1 MFIRKFLKVSC
12 IVSIVFILLFL
23 YKNGCRSIKEEFL
36 LELYIPRIGL
46 EKKVYTI
53 DSKLNNVDMN
63 VEILKSSNINKNL
76 YFLASHSG
84 GGKASYFDN
93 LIFLEKGDIIWI
105 ISDGKRCCFVVQEL
119 FYIEKNGFFVTN
131 YGDDG
136 NTLFLITCSLNYVNK
151 QLVVKSTLIY
161 MC

>member
-12 IVSIVFILLFL
+12 IVSVVFISLFL
-23 YKNGCRSIKEEFL
+23 YKSGCKNAKEEFL

-46 EKKVYTI
+46 EKKVYNI
-53 DSKLNNVDMN
+53 DSNLNNVDMN
-63 VEILKSSNINKNL
+63 VEILKSSKISKNL

-84 GGKASYFDN
+84 GGRASYFDN

-105 ISDGKRCCFVVQEL
+105 IIDGKRCCFVVQEL

-131 YGDDG
+131 FGDDG